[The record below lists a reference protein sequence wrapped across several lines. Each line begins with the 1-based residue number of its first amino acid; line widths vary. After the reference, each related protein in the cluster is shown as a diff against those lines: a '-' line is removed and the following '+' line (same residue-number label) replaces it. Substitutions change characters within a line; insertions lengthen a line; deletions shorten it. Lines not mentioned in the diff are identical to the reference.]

1 MSEVL
6 DRAKSMGIRII
17 AGVVLAVIVGLYGLS
32 GITHVE
38 LGEVGLSI
46 KAVGGDRGS
55 VEVLTPGTQWVEPF
69 SNDVVNYDARLK
81 QYALDDTTASTQDG
95 QPINMD
101 VSLEIGLVSTFVP
114 TLHKDMGPNWF
125 ENVVYP
131 SAITEIREATASVK
145 SDEIYTGEGRA
156 KVQALAT
163 KALAEKYAKSGIR
176 IAVNVRDVTFT
187 NKAYVT
193 LLEQKAGASQQEIIQ
208 TRQAAAAVQEAIKVA
223 NIAEGQKQKRIKEA
237 EAQKEEQRLAGE
249 GSRAAKEAE
258 AAGNLALALAEARG
272 VAAKREALEGA
283 GGERMVQL
291 EWAKQLGPNVKV
303 YAIPT
308 GSPGT
313 TSIMDLNGVLKDAF
327 KGVK

>member
-6 DRAKSMGIRII
+6 ERAKSIGIRIAAI
-17 AGVVLAVIVGLYGLS
+17 VALALTVSIYGLA

-55 VEVLTPGTQWVEPF
+55 VEVLTPGPQWVEPF

-101 VSLEIGLVSTFVP
+101 VSLEIGLVGTFVP

-145 SDEIYTGEGRA
+145 SDEIYTGKGRA
-156 KVQALAT
+156 EVQALAT
-163 KALAEKYAKSGIR
+163 RALSDKYAKSGIR
-176 IAVNVRDVTFT
+176 ISVNVRDVTFT

-223 NIAEGQKQKRIKEA
+223 NIAEGQKR
-237 EAQKEEQRLAGE
+237 
-249 GSRAAKEAE
+249 GSWRSC
-258 AAGNLALALAEARG
+258 EARG
-272 VAAKREALEGA
+272 PGGRGRRAYGAARMGQAAWSEREGVRYPDGLA
-283 GGERMVQL
+283 GYSYVH
-291 EWAKQLGPNVKV
+291 
-303 YAIPT
+303 
-308 GSPGT
+308 GS
-313 TSIMDLNGVLKDAF
+313 
-327 KGVK
+327 